1 MFKSINSIVNV
12 HNIEDLTM
20 KQRKDFMRFGSSL
33 FMFALMIGM
42 TFASCI
48 PHEYDQGTASKLSW
62 REWKGSGQHPTE
74 IHADANEKVI
84 VLLAK
89 TPGIEPDP
97 QHSKEYYQQ
106 LLFGNQVG
114 SMNDYYRENSLNQIT
129 ITGEV
134 LDWVKMD
141 KTLEKYD
148 EDYDAGAEWGIGD
161 GVEEIV
167 GKSDGRV
174 DFSEYDQ
181 DNDGEVDNLMV
192 IFVGDSDARNGDADG
207 DGNPEDSNAIWP
219 LKWFLQSDY
228 STSDGV
234 VISDFFVCVESC
246 SMGTFAHEFAH
257 NLGLPDLYD
266 TDYSSEGVG
275 LWSIMAGGNYL
286 QDSLGQDN
294 PAHLDA
300 WSKYKLGWITPETL
314 DPVAQTDDIMLN
326 SIARSGHCLKVEIS
340 TTEYFLIEY
349 RSNVAANYDAGLPAS
364 GILVWHIDESR
375 TDAWGNYDNSD
386 ENHPVVRLIQQDGFF
401 DLEYAYNDGDASDVW
416 TVFDKFTYDLAEG
429 YYGDSTGLNFLV
441 AEENQNNH
449 YIVLSFEIST
459 ETAYFYSIDWNWADY
474 DNDGFLESIIFE
486 YDIDSTQSASD
497 VLVKIDARDVL
508 TDTWYQTVVVDQYI
522 VNQVEADEFDSVF
535 SVPERSQ
542 GLYEFDV
549 VLYLDGKPVD
559 YYTTEHYIWLED
571 PDFGNYYDEYFG
583 SIEFQFEDLNNDEY
597 FDAIDAQFTY
607 NTDDPTV
614 PPIDVQFEVF
624 NPIDPENKQI
634 FHRYSVNGNTG
645 IDEFASLNLQQT
657 NLQPGNLQIYAILRL
672 GDDVEEI
679 FHISATFFW
688 EGVYLEKNTNFYT
701 LDSTGDQNNDTL
713 QLELHIGN
721 SFETTQIVEG
731 YLELISQDSEN
742 SIYEYFVIR
751 VGPPGRVDES
761 RSSII
766 EYTLF
771 SNIESNYSIQ
781 LTFELPNS
789 KFMSVN
795 LGVVHLY
802 PKIVDGQQNECQE
815 QLIPD
820 YLFSN
825 YSQDSTVTILMQF
838 DLLCLKSGFTYEL
851 EISVRKA
858 GSVPEKIYTNELTQ
872 ILPNITIEVSYRD
885 VPSDTEVEV
894 YRTLSR
900 NGQLIL
906 QSTDY
911 IQTPYIVDE
920 EDIWQQEK
928 NTTSEIDSKD
938 DYTLLSGGAILF
950 ILLSTTV
957 IALVILLIRKDHKYR
972 LSNHQFHPPHGTVSS
987 DGLYE
992 WDGST
997 WLPIAQDTPG
1007 DGEFWVWNGSEWVP
1021 NPELY
1026 QK

>member
-1 MFKSINSIVNV
+1 
-12 HNIEDLTM
+12 
-20 KQRKDFMRFGSSL
+20 
-33 FMFALMIGM
+33 
-42 TFASCI
+42 
-48 PHEYDQGTASKLSW
+48 
-62 REWKGSGQHPTE
+62 
-74 IHADANEKVI
+74 
-84 VLLAK
+84 
-89 TPGIEPDP
+89 
-97 QHSKEYYQQ
+97 
-106 LLFGNQVG
+106 
-114 SMNDYYRENSLNQIT
+114 
-129 ITGEV
+129 
-134 LDWVKMD
+134 
-141 KTLEKYD
+141 
-148 EDYDAGAEWGIGD
+148 
-161 GVEEIV
+161 
-167 GKSDGRV
+167 
-174 DFSEYDQ
+174 
-181 DNDGEVDNLMV
+181 
-192 IFVGDSDARNGDADG
+192 
-207 DGNPEDSNAIWP
+207 
-219 LKWFLQSDY
+219 
-228 STSDGV
+228 
-234 VISDFFVCVESC
+234 
-246 SMGTFAHEFAH
+246 
-257 NLGLPDLYD
+257 
-266 TDYSSEGVG
+266 
-275 LWSIMAGGNYL
+275 
-286 QDSLGQDN
+286 
-294 PAHLDA
+294 
-300 WSKYKLGWITPETL
+300 
-314 DPVAQTDDIMLN
+314 
-326 SIARSGHCLKVEIS
+326 
-340 TTEYFLIEY
+340 
-349 RSNVAANYDAGLPAS
+349 
-364 GILVWHIDESR
+364 
-375 TDAWGNYDNSD
+375 
-386 ENHPVVRLIQQDGFF
+386 
-401 DLEYAYNDGDASDVW
+401 
-416 TVFDKFTYDLAEG
+416 
-429 YYGDSTGLNFLV
+429 
-441 AEENQNNH
+441 
-449 YIVLSFEIST
+449 LSFEIST

-522 VNQVEADEFDSVF
+522 VNQADADEFDSVF

-571 PDFGNYYDEYFG
+571 PDLGNYYDEYFG
-583 SIEFQFEDLNNDEY
+583 SIEFQFEDLNNDEN
-597 FDAIDAQFTY
+597 FDAIEAQFTY
-607 NTDDPTV
+607 NTDDPSV

-645 IDEFASLNLQQT
+645 IDEFAPLNLQQT

-679 FHISATFFW
+679 FHVSATFFW

-701 LDSTGDQNNDTL
+701 LDSTGDQNDDTL
-713 QLELHIGN
+713 QLEFHIGN

-731 YLELISQDSEN
+731 YLELISQDSDN

-751 VGPPGRVDES
+751 VGPPDRVDES

-815 QLIPD
+815 QLLSD

-838 DLLCLKSGFTYEL
+838 DLLCLKSGFTYEI
-851 EISVRKA
+851 EISARKA
-858 GSVPEKIYTNELTQ
+858 GSVPKKIYVNELTQ
-872 ILPNITIEVSYRD
+872 ILPNTTIEVSYRD

-894 YRTLSR
+894 YKTLSR

-911 IQTPYIVDE
+911 IQTSYVVDE

-938 DYTLLSGGAILF
+938 GYTLLSVGSIFF
-950 ILLSTTV
+950 ILLSITV
-957 IALVILLIRKDHKYR
+957 VALVVLLIRKDHNYR
-972 LSNHQFHPPHGTVSS
+972 LSNHQFHPPHGTISS

-997 WLPIAQDTPG
+997 WLPIAQEIPHDE
-1007 DGEFWVWNGSEWVP
+1007 EFWVWNGSEWVP
-1021 NPELY
+1021 NPKLY

>member
-1 MFKSINSIVNV
+1 
-12 HNIEDLTM
+12 
-20 KQRKDFMRFGSSL
+20 MRFGVSI
-33 FMFALMIGM
+33 FIFALMIGM
-42 TFASCI
+42 MFSSCV
-48 PHEYDQGTASKLSW
+48 PEEHEQNMPSKLSW
-62 REWKGSGQHPTE
+62 KEWKGSGQHPTE
-74 IHADANEKVI
+74 IHADSNEKVI

-89 TPGIEPDP
+89 TPGIEPEP
-97 QHSKEYYQQ
+97 QHTKEYYQQ
-106 LLFGNQVG
+106 LLFGTQVG
-114 SMNDYYRENSLNQIT
+114 SMNDYYKENSLNQMT

-141 KTLEKYD
+141 NTLDKYD
-148 EDYDAGAEWGIGD
+148 EDYDAGDEWGIGN

-181 DNDGEVDNLMV
+181 DNDGEVDNLMI

-207 DGNPEDSNAIWP
+207 DGNPEDNNAIWP
-219 LKWFLQSDY
+219 LKWFLQTDY

-275 LWSIMAGGNYL
+275 LWSIMASGGYL

-349 RSNVAANYDAGLPAS
+349 RSNVAANYDAGLPES

-375 TDAWGNYDNSD
+375 TDAWGDYDNSD
-386 ENHPVVRLIQQDGFF
+386 EYHPVVRLIQQDGFF

-449 YIVLSFEIST
+449 FIVLSFEIST

-522 VNQVEADEFDSVF
+522 VNQAEADEFNSVF
-535 SVPERSQ
+535 SVPEKSQ

-559 YYTTEHYIWLED
+559 YYTTEHFVWLED
-571 PDFGNYYDEYFG
+571 PALGNNYDEYFG
-583 SIEFQFEDLNNDEY
+583 AIEFQFKDDDNDERY
-597 FDAIDAQFTY
+597 DGIEAQFTY
-607 NTDDPTV
+607 YTDDPSS
-614 PPIDVQFEVF
+614 PPADVQFEVF
-624 NPIDPENKQI
+624 NPIDPENKQV
-634 FHRYSVNGNTG
+634 FDRYSVYANTG
-645 IDEFASLNLQQT
+645 SDEFASLSLQQT
-657 NLQPGNLQIYAILRL
+657 NLQPGNLEIYATLKL
-672 GDDVEEI
+672 GDGVEEI
-679 FHISATFFW
+679 FHVSGTFFW
-688 EGVYLEKNTNFYT
+688 EGVYLEEKTNFFT
-701 LDSTGDQNNDTL
+701 LDSDGDGDGDTL
-713 QLELHIGN
+713 ELELHIGN

-731 YLELISQDSEN
+731 YLELISSDAGN

-751 VGPPGRVDES
+751 VGPPTRIDEG
-761 RSSII
+761 RSSVI
-766 EYTLF
+766 EYSLF

-781 LTFELPNS
+781 LAFQLPND

-795 LGVVHLY
+795 LGIIHLH
-802 PKIVDGQQNECQE
+802 PKVIDGQQNECQE
-815 QLIPD
+815 QLN
-820 YLFSN
+820 SA
-825 YSQDSTVTILMQF
+825 YSFANNSVESTVTILMKIDF
-838 DLLCLKSGFTYEL
+838 LCLKSGVTYEL
-851 EISVRKA
+851 ELSARKI
-858 GSVPEKIYTNELTQ
+858 GSVPEKIYQNEVTQ
-872 ILPNITIEVSYRD
+872 ILPNLTIEVPYRD
-885 VPSDTEVEV
+885 IPPDTEVEV

-900 NGQLIL
+900 NGLLIIE
-906 QSTDY
+906 STDY
-911 IQTPYIVDE
+911 ILTPSLVIAEDNNDQPE
-920 EDIWQQEK
+920 ENSTRKIE
-928 NTTSEIDSKD
+928 S
-938 DYTLLSGGAILF
+938 SGANSLFSVVAILF
-950 ILLSTTV
+950 VLISVVAIVL
-957 IALVILLIRKDHKYR
+957 AALLITHDNNVRKVR
-972 LSNHQFHPPHGTVSS
+972 SQFQLQVGTVSQ
-987 DGLYE
+987 DGRYK
-992 WDGST
+992 WDGMKWIQNST
-997 WLPIAQDTPG
+997 DIADE
-1007 DGEFWVWNGSEWVP
+1007 GEFWVWNGSKWVP
-1021 NPELY
+1021 NPKRYE
-1026 QK
+1026 K

>member
-1 MFKSINSIVNV
+1 
-12 HNIEDLTM
+12 M
-20 KQRKDFMRFGSSL
+20 KYGVCVFVS
-33 FMFALMIGM
+33 ALMIGM
-42 TFASCI
+42 MFVSCATVQNEEI
-48 PHEYDQGTASKLSW
+48 AHSKLSW
-62 REWKGSGQHPTE
+62 REWKGSGQHSTE

-89 TPGIEPDP
+89 TPSIQPEP
-97 QHSKEYYQQ
+97 QHTKEYYQQ

-114 SMNDYYRENSLNQIT
+114 SMNDYYRENSLNQMT

-141 KTLEKYD
+141 KTLDKYD
-148 EDYDAGAEWGIGD
+148 EDYDAGDEWGIGN

-174 DFSEYDQ
+174 DFSVYDQ
-181 DNDGEVDNLMV
+181 DNNGVVDNLMV
-192 IFVGDSDARNGDADG
+192 IFVGESDARNGDADG

-219 LKWFLQSDY
+219 LKWSLQTDY

-266 TDYSSEGVG
+266 TDYSSAGVG
-275 LWSIMAGGNYL
+275 LWSIMASGNYL
-286 QDSLGQDN
+286 QDSFGEDN
-294 PAHLDA
+294 PGHLDA
-300 WSKYKLGWITPETL
+300 WSKYKLGWITPEIL
-314 DPVAQTDDIMLN
+314 DPTSQTEDIMLN

-349 RSNVAANYDAGLPAS
+349 RSNSAGNYDAGLPES

-375 TDAWGNYDNSD
+375 TNIWGDYDNSD
-386 ENHPVVRLIQQDGFF
+386 EDHPVVRLIQKDGFF

-429 YYGDSTGLNFLV
+429 YYGDSTGLNFLL
-441 AEENQNNH
+441 AEENQDNH
-449 YIVLSFEIST
+449 FIVLSFEDST

-522 VNQVEADEFDSVF
+522 VNKADADEFDSVF

-549 VLYLDGKPVD
+549 VLYLNEKPVD

-571 PDFGNYYDEYFG
+571 PAFGNNYDEYFG
-583 SIEFQFEDLNNDEY
+583 TIEFQFEDLNNDEHY
-597 FDAIDAQFTY
+597 DAIEAQFTY
-607 NTDDPTV
+607 YTDDPSI
-614 PPIDVQFEVF
+614 PSIDVQFEVF

-634 FHRYSVNGNTG
+634 FDRYSVNGNTG
-645 IDEFASLNLQQT
+645 IEEFASLNLQQT

-672 GDDVEEI
+672 GNEVEEI
-679 FHISATFFW
+679 FHVSATFFW
-688 EGVYLEKNTNFYT
+688 EGVYLERNTNFYT
-701 LDSTGDQNNDTL
+701 LDSTGDENDDTL

-731 YLELISQDSEN
+731 YLELISQDADN

-751 VGPPGRVDES
+751 VGPPDRVDES

-771 SNIESNYSIQ
+771 STIESNYSIQ

-795 LGVVHLY
+795 LGVVHLHSRV
-802 PKIVDGQQNECQE
+802 VDGQQNQCPE
-815 QLIPD
+815 QFLSD
-820 YLFSN
+820 YEFTN
-825 YSQDSTVTILMQF
+825 YSTSESTVTISMNF
-838 DLLCLKSGFTYEL
+838 DLYCMNSGITYKIDVSLRE
-851 EISVRKA
+851 A
-858 GSVPEKIYTNELTQ
+858 GSIPVKIYQKEIIQ
-872 ILPNITIEVSYRD
+872 ILPNATVQVTHPDVS
-885 VPSDTEVEV
+885 VDTRVEI
-894 YRTLSR
+894 YRTLSKK
-900 NGQLIL
+900 GQIIIE
-906 QSTDY
+906 STDI
-911 IQTPYIVDE
+911 IQTPYLVDGD
-920 EDIWQQEK
+920 EDIEQQEE
-928 NTTSEIDSKD
+928 NTTSESTSQGE
-938 DYTLLSGGAILF
+938 YSILPTEAMFF
-950 ILLSTTV
+950 ILLSIIA
-957 IALVILLIRKDHKYR
+957 IALAIALIRKDHNYRIRDSQFNSKY
-972 LSNHQFHPPHGTVSS
+972 GTISP
-987 DGLYE
+987 DGLYK
-992 WDGST
+992 WNGAT
-997 WLPIAQDTPG
+997 WLPINQDTSVQ
-1007 DGEFWVWNGSEWVP
+1007 DDFWVWNGSEWVP